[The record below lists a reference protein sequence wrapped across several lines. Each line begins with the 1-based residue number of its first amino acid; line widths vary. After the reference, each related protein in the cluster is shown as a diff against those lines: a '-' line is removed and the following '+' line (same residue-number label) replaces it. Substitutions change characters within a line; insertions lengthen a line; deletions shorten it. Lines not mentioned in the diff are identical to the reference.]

1 MSRLEIRIAHPDD
14 RPNLVEL
21 QRRASLAFEDG
32 DVRQQLLDNPDL
44 ISLDEEMLANNEVLV
59 AEVGDRIVGF
69 ATIVA
74 HDGND
79 AELEGLFVEPTE
91 WRKGVGSALVRA
103 IEREAAAWGA
113 SRIHVLANEHAQAFY
128 EAVGFNKIGEKR
140 TELGPMAAMM
150 VKPVVQR

>member
-59 AEVGDRIVGF
+59 AKVGDRIVGF

-79 AELEGLFVEPTE
+79 AELEGLFVEPSE

>member
-1 MSRLEIRIAHPDD
+1 MSRLGIRIAHPDD

-21 QRRASLAFEDG
+21 QRRASLAFADG
-32 DVRQQLLDNPDL
+32 DVRQQVLDNPDL

-59 AEVGDRIVGF
+59 AKVGDRIVGF

-79 AELEGLFVEPTE
+79 AELEGLFVEPSE

-113 SRIHVLANEHAQAFY
+113 SRIHVQANEHAQAFY

>member
-59 AEVGDRIVGF
+59 AKVGDRIVGF

-79 AELEGLFVEPTE
+79 AELEGLFVEPSE

-103 IEREAAAWGA
+103 IEREAAAWSA